1 MTFARRLFLSAV
13 GAAVAVL
20 ATTAVSA
27 QAQPS
32 RPLSVGPAIEG
43 RYIVTFK
50 PAVSDVA
57 GVAHRLMG
65 ARGGKP
71 ERTFGRVMKGFSAR
85 LSAADLQALRANPDV
100 LAVEPDVLISID
112 ATQSGATWGLD
123 RIDQAALPLNGSYS
137 YNATGAGVRAY
148 IIDTGIRSTHA
159 DLSGRVLP
167 GFSALNDGYGTEDCN
182 GHGTHVAGTVGGTAY
197 GVAKQV
203 SLVPVR
209 VLGCDGSGSLSGV
222 IAGVDWVAAQTHR
235 PAVAN
240 MSLGGGLSTALDTAV
255 SGAINA
261 GVTVVVAAGNSNV
274 DACTASP
281 ARVPSAITVGATTS
295 SDARASYS
303 NFGTCL
309 DIFAPGSSITSAWY
323 TGDTATNTISGT
335 SMASPHVAG
344 VAAQVLQQQPTAT
357 PAVVVSAIVNA
368 STTNRVTSAGTGSP
382 NRLLNGLQATGGG
395 SGGEV
400 TPPPP
405 PPPAPKV
412 VSVRSLSG
420 RALLG
425 RTSWQ
430 GEAAVTIRDLATGAV
445 VGGATVTV
453 GFSTGGSGNCVT
465 SATTGSCAVRS
476 SSLRYRTASTTATV
490 TAVRG
495 TGLSYDATQNTA
507 TSVRISR

>member
-1 MTFARRLFLSAV
+1 MFALRSLLSV
-13 GAAVAVL
+13 VSTAVAVL
-20 ATTAVSA
+20 TMTAVPAHA
-27 QAQPS
+27 QAPRALVAGQ
-32 RPLSVGPAIEG
+32 AIEG
-43 RYIVTFK
+43 RYIVTLK
-50 PAVSDVA
+50 PTVSDVS
-57 GVAHRLMG
+57 GVANRLMRE
-65 ARGGKP
+65 RGGRP
-71 ERTFGRVMKGFSAR
+71 DRTFGRVMKGFTAR
-85 LSAADLQALRANPDV
+85 LNAADLQSLRANRDV
-100 LAVEPDVLISID
+100 LAVEPDVVVSIA

-123 RIDQAALPLNGSYS
+123 RIDQAALPMNGSYT
-137 YNATGAGVRAY
+137 YNPTGVGVRAY
-148 IIDTGIRSTHA
+148 IIDTGIRSTHG
-159 DLSGRVLP
+159 DVSGRVLP
-167 GFSALNDGYGTEDCN
+167 GYTAVADGYGTEDCN
-182 GHGTHVAGTVGGTAY
+182 GHGTHVAGTVGGTVY

-240 MSLGGGLSTALDTAV
+240 MSLGGGASTALDTAV

-281 ARVPSAITVGATTS
+281 ARVPAAITVGATTS

-309 DIFAPGSSITSAWY
+309 DVFAPGSSITSAWH
-323 TGDTATNTISGT
+323 TGDTAVNTISGT

-357 PAVVVSAIVNA
+357 PATVASAIING
-368 STTNRVTSAGTGSP
+368 STANRVTSAGTGSP

-395 SGGEV
+395 EV

-405 PPPAPKV
+405 APAV
-412 VSVRSLSG
+412 VAVKGLSG

-430 GEAAVTIRDLATGAV
+430 GETTVTIRNLSTGAV
-445 VGGATVTV
+445 VGGATVSV
-453 GFSTGGSGNCVT
+453 SFNPGGNYSCVT
-465 SATTGSCAVRS
+465 SATTGSCTVRS
-476 SSLRYRTASTTATV
+476 SGLKYRVTSTTATV

-495 TGLSYDATQNTA
+495 SSFTYDPTQNIA
-507 TSVRISR
+507 SSVRIAP